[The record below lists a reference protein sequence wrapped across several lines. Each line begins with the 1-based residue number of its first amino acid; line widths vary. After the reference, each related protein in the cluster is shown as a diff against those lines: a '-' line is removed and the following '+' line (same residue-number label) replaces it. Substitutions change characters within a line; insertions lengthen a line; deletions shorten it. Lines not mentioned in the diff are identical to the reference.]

1 MSHPLELLAPYV
13 DGTLSSADRDAVGA
27 HLRDC
32 ATCRREVA
40 VARSARAALRAL
52 PEVAP
57 PAGVASRVLSKT
69 AIDEPGN
76 TTAGANLAA
85 ERWRR
90 LVAVAAVAA
99 AVGLGLLI
107 VPRIG
112 NVSEDAATGGVNQEE
127 AGVTERAAARLER
140 SLTDLDAAALEG
152 LAVTTAGGATSAG
165 DAEAVG
171 AATPAE
177 TGFEVGGTVNA
188 RPQVR
193 DAARCFAR
201 VAPEG
206 GTLVR
211 GLIGTFDGTPAYVGV
226 WEVGPGAGQPAD
238 LVQVWAVA
246 RDGCRILSFASA
258 RIA

>member
-1 MSHPLELLAPYV
+1 MSHPLELLAAYV
-13 DGTLSSADRDAVGA
+13 DGTLSPADRDAVGA

-32 ATCRREVA
+32 ATCRQEVA
-40 VARSARAALRAL
+40 VAGSARAALRSL
-52 PEVAP
+52 PEVGP
-57 PAGVASRVLSKT
+57 PTGVASRVLSKT
-69 AIDEPGN
+69 ATDEPGR
-76 TTAGANLAA
+76 TAAGANLTA

-90 LVAVAAVAA
+90 FVAVAAVAA

-112 NVSEDAATGGVNQEE
+112 NVSEDAATSGANPEGAE
-127 AGVTERAAARLER
+127 VTEGAAAALER

-152 LAVTTAGGATSAG
+152 LAVTTAEETTSVG
-165 DAEAVG
+165 DAEATGVSS
-171 AATPAE
+171 PAE
-177 TGFEVGGTVNA
+177 VGFEVGGTVTA
-188 RPQVR
+188 QPRVR
-193 DAARCFAR
+193 DAARCLAR

-206 GTLVR
+206 GILVR

-258 RIA
+258 TT